1 MQRKIRQ
8 SQTIV
13 PFGVGAIFDIKGES
27 LVGCDIFRWGAR
39 GETIQSERLAAA
51 LGAKYYRLEELK
63 SGELLHLVETGRKE
77 A

>member
-13 PFGVGAIFDIKGES
+13 PFGVGAIFDFKGES
-27 LVGCDIFRWGAR
+27 LVGCDTFRWGAR

-51 LGAKYYRLEELK
+51 LGRRGG
-63 SGELLHLVETGRKE
+63 S
-77 A
+77 